1 MNTQFNPYYGL
12 VGAALLVLAGCA
24 EPTALEKDF
33 GNSVR
38 AMVAAQKYT
47 PPTAVQPAPVPTG
60 IDGKKAEQVLR
71 VYREDIS
78 QPQEI
83 KNEIQINVGGQ

>member
-1 MNTQFNPYYGL
+1 MNSKINGRL
-12 VGAALLVLAGCA
+12 GIAASGLLVLAACA

-47 PPTAVQPAPVPTG
+47 PPAAVQPVPVPIG

-71 VYREDIS
+71 TYRQDVS

-83 KNEIQINVGGQ
+83 KNEIQINVGGS